1 MNLGRVTICTFGEL
15 NASSSQVRNV
25 RQDVGAVTRIIRK
38 EALGAEESV
47 AHVARYVTSCAMGQ
61 VQSAR
66 NLLQKLNI
74 SGCTN

>member
-1 MNLGRVTICTFGEL
+1 
-15 NASSSQVRNV
+15 
-25 RQDVGAVTRIIRK
+25 VGAVTRIIRK